1 MIPKYRAMKKVLLL
15 LIVLLPLFSRA
26 QINCPAFGR
35 MQNYE
40 HFEVLLT
47 WNTVDPYYQIGGVEL
62 DNDLYN
68 TGDYTNRSIAPGI
81 TLNYYADNITLLRL
95 KGIYTQRNIEQSMV
109 ALIDT
114 FGTST
119 HITTQFDQTLFK
131 IAPGFGWVYF
141 VERFSFY
148 GGFEV
153 PYTYHSDMTV
163 DTREVDSIAG
173 TAHELNTKTTVPG
186 GFSIGLG
193 CFAGSTFYL
202 ERIFGFGFEIA
213 SAYQYSKLGGDIT
226 SHGETND
233 QPPVIVES
241 SFHDQK
247 ELWKFTPL
255 QASLHLSIRF

>member
-1 MIPKYRAMKKVLLL
+1 MKKVLLL

-40 HFEVLLT
+40 HFEALLT

-62 DNDLYN
+62 DDDLYN

-186 GFSIGLG
+186 GFYNGLG
-193 CFAGSTFYL
+193 CFAGSTVDR